1 MWSNLKWN
9 NKSAIT
15 WSLEIINKELWA
27 KDDCPYGASK
37 IQVNYNL
44 ESIKSL
50 IFKGEEYGRID

>member
-9 NKSAIT
+9 NKAAIT

-27 KDDCPYGASK
+27 KDDYSYGASK

-44 ESIKSL
+44 DYI
-50 IFKGEEYGRID
+50 INF

>member
-44 ESIKSL
+44 DSIKPQA
-50 IFKGEEYGRID
+50 YPPH